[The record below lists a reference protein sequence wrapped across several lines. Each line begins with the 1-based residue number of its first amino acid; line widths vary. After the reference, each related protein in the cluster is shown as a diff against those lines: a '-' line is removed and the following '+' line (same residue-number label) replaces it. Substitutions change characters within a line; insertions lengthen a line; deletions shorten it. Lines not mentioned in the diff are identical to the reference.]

1 MLEFYLNDVNPHSPS
16 FSTVPYGL
24 YYQNVTDVIL
34 VGMYL
39 SDTEVSQQNAQRQQE
54 LGDALVE
61 MGYSVKNVMLNY
73 YAPYSCAMMGYCVNP
88 WTSAWWM
95 GYDYCIGYVAGCPP
109 NDPRLSFDQWQKPL
123 IVGKATSPDGY
134 LRMPLFQDTDWNMAW
149 DLFGGLEGDL
159 FIYDN
164 GGRLHTYMCNLDNG
178 LTNPEAWADCPDGLV
193 GGGLRDD
200 TSFEAALDK
209 AIEAAS
215 VGDANERCREYS
227 MANDFNDELAN
238 WANRV
243 TNYYVDDF
251 YYYADFGWNA
261 DRTKGNVISIER
273 RHSRIR
279 FVHKVPTYVWASFF
293 ALLACGGT
301 GLVLYR
307 RWKALRALD
316 AERGTVRFTQLATE
330 DSDDVVLEATLVDGT
345 EPTGAAGAR
354 ATNDESYGAI

>member
-1 MLEFYLNDVNPHSPS
+1 
-16 FSTVPYGL
+16 
-24 YYQNVTDVIL
+24 
-34 VGMYL
+34 
-39 SDTEVSQQNAQRQQE
+39 
-54 LGDALVE
+54 
-61 MGYSVKNVMLNY
+61 
-73 YAPYSCAMMGYCVNP
+73 
-88 WTSAWWM
+88 
-95 GYDYCIGYVAGCPP
+95 
-109 NDPRLSFDQWQKPL
+109 
-123 IVGKATSPDGY
+123 
-134 LRMPLFQDTDWNMAW
+134 
-149 DLFGGLEGDL
+149 
-159 FIYDN
+159 
-164 GGRLHTYMCNLDNG
+164 MCNLDNG

-227 MANDFNDELAN
+227 MASDFNDELAN